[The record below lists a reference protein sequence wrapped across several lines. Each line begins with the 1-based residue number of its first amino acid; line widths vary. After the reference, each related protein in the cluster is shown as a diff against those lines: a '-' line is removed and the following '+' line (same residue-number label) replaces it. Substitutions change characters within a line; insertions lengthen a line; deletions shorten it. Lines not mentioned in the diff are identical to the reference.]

1 MELAENKQKLAEYR
15 RRAADLVAQMTLE
28 EKVSQTLY
36 ESPAIA
42 RLGIKAY
49 NWWNEALHGVAR
61 SGTATVFPQAIGL
74 AATFDEDLLEEVG
87 CAVSTEAR
95 GKFAMQQQHK
105 DSDIYKGLTFWSPNV
120 NIFRDPRWGRGH
132 ETFGEDPYL
141 AGRLGVR
148 YIKGLQGHD
157 ENYLKAAACAK
168 HLAVHSGP
176 ERLRHQFNAVV
187 SEQDL
192 RETYLPAFEA
202 CVKEANV
209 EAVMG
214 AYNCVNGEP
223 CCASG
228 RLLQEILRE
237 EWGFQGHVVS
247 DCWAINDIHD
257 GHHRTSGPLESAAL
271 AMNHGCDL
279 NCGTS
284 FHFLV
289 QAVRQGLVE
298 EQRLDEAVTTLLTA
312 RIKLGVLD
320 KKEDHPYDRIPY
332 SVVDSRDMRRLNRR
346 AAESSLVLLKNKD
359 RILPLVKEKLHT
371 IAVIG
376 PNADNRNALIGN
388 YEGTASRYV
397 TVLEGIQDYVGED
410 VRVLYSLGCHLYKDR
425 TSSLARANDREAE
438 VRAVCAQ
445 SDVVIAV
452 MGLDATLEGEEGD
465 AGNEYGSGDKPD
477 LNLPGLQH
485 QIIRIAKESGK
496 PVILI
501 LLAGS
506 ALAVGWEEQ
515 HVDAILQGWYPGAQ
529 GGHAIARALFGEV
542 NPQGK
547 LPVTFYRTTEELP
560 DFEDYS
566 MKGRTYRYLEHE
578 PLFPFGYGLSYTT
591 YTYRN
596 LRFDEACGIAPKGP
610 DIRDEA
616 CGIALKGLDICV
628 EVENSGARE
637 GIETVQ
643 IYIGVPGSDAPHPQ
657 LRAVRKVHLYP
668 GERKEVRIHLE
679 REAFLLY
686 DREGKRVLRTGTYC
700 IYAGGQQPDVRSR
713 QLTGRDVARLDIKVN
728 S

>member
-1 MELAENKQKLAEYR
+1 MELVQNKEKLAEYR
-15 RRAADLVAQMTLE
+15 KRAAALVSRMTLE

-36 ESPAIA
+36 ESPAVP

-74 AATFDEDLLEEVG
+74 AATFDEELLEEVG

-95 GKFAMQQQHK
+95 GKFAMQQKHK

-141 AGRLGVR
+141 SGRLGVR

-176 ERLRHQFNAVV
+176 ENLRHEFNAVV

-202 CVKEANV
+202 CVKEGAV

-214 AYNCVNGEP
+214 AYNRTNGEP

-228 RLLQEILRE
+228 HLLQEILRG

-247 DCWAINDIHD
+247 DCWAIQDIHN
-257 GHHRTSGPLESAAL
+257 GHQMTSGPLESAAL

-284 FHFLV
+284 FQFLV
-289 QAVRQGLVE
+289 QAVQQGLVE
-298 EQRLDEAVTTLLTA
+298 EKRLDEAVTALLSA
-312 RIKLGVLD
+312 RMKLGVLD
-320 KKEDHPYDRIPY
+320 ESGKEKGGNPFDQIPY
-332 SVVDSRDMRRLNRR
+332 SVVDSPDMRRLNRK
-346 AAESSLVLLKNKD
+346 AAERSIVLLKNQD
-359 RILPLVKEKLHT
+359 QILPLKKENLRT
-371 IAVIG
+371 IGVIG
-376 PNADNRNALIGN
+376 PNANNRNALIGN

-397 TVLEGIQDYVGED
+397 TILEGIQDYVGED
-410 VRVLYSLGCHLYKDR
+410 IRVLYSMGCHLYKDR
-425 TSSLARANDREAE
+425 TSSLAQANDRAAE
-438 VRAVCAQ
+438 VRAVCEE
-445 SDVVIAV
+445 SDVILAV

-485 QIIRIAKESGK
+485 PVIRMAKESGK

-501 LLAGS
+501 LLTGS
-506 ALAVGWEEQ
+506 AIAVNWEEQ
-515 HVDAILQGWYPGAQ
+515 HVDAIVQGWYPGTQ
-529 GGHAIARALFGEV
+529 GGHAMARVLFGDV

-547 LPVTFYRTTEELP
+547 LPVTFYRTSEELP
-560 DFEDYS
+560 DFTDYT

-591 YTYRN
+591 YTYQN
-596 LRFDEACGIAPKGP
+596 LRLLQNSGFAQN
-610 DIRDEA
+610 
-616 CGIALKGLDICV
+616 GLDLSV
-628 EVENSGARE
+628 EVENTGLRE
-637 GIETVQ
+637 GTETVQ
-643 IYIGVPGSDAPHPQ
+643 IYVGAPGEDAPHPQ
-657 LRAVRKVHLYP
+657 LKGICKVHLDA
-668 GERKEVRIHLE
+668 GERKEVRVHLE

-686 DREGKRVLRTGTYC
+686 DREGKRELRAGTYC
-700 IYAGGQQPDVRSR
+700 IYAGGQQPDERSR
-713 QLTGRDVARLDIKVN
+713 QLTGVDVGCLKVEN
-728 S
+728 F